1 MLIKQPF
8 YGMQYFYLHEFVY
21 SIVGLLENV
30 QPDAILLY
38 PKIPYLYAKIL
49 RISKSPEY
57 FFVISQNTSNT
68 SNSFGAKL
76 AKLQPARNTKLNL
89 GNFK

>member
-1 MLIKQPF
+1 MP
-8 YGMQYFYLHEFVY
+8 YFYLLEFAN
-21 SIVGLLENV
+21 SIVILLENV

-38 PKIPYLYAKIL
+38 PKIPYLYAKIFT
-49 RISKSPEY
+49 ISKSPER
-57 FFVISQNTSNT
+57 FFVTSQDTCTT

-76 AKLQPARNTKLNL
+76 AKLQPAGNSKKSL

>member
-1 MLIKQPF
+1 
-8 YGMQYFYLHEFVY
+8 MQYFYLLEFAN
-21 SIVGLLENV
+21 SIVGLLENK

-38 PKIPYLYAKIL
+38 PKIPYLYAKIFT
-49 RISKSPEY
+49 ISKSPEC
-57 FFVISQNTSNT
+57 FFAIPQNTCNT

-76 AKLQPARNTKLNL
+76 AKLQPARNTKQSL

>member
-1 MLIKQPF
+1 
-8 YGMQYFYLHEFVY
+8 MQYFYLLEFAN

-38 PKIPYLYAKIL
+38 PKIPYLYAKIFA
-49 RISKSPEY
+49 ISKSPEC
-57 FFVISQNTSNT
+57 FFVISKNTCIT
-68 SNSFGAKL
+68 SNSFGAKI
-76 AKLQPARNTKLNL
+76 AKLQPAWNTKQSL